1 MKKETPM
8 NPFVFDRKIDV
19 VAIKVGSTDDEN
31 IYVEKNKYY
40 VERQRRT
47 SIYYDTHYDID
58 EILFGKLTSK
68 ARDLYWYIVYH
79 LPEGKDCINL
89 KISDVRGKTGIS
101 RNAIVTALQS
111 LKNANLI
118 TPKSQS
124 IYWVNPMYVFKGN
137 RLEYFK
143 SLGDTYLNVVSIIKK

>member
-1 MKKETPM
+1 MKEEAI
-8 NPFVFDRKIDV
+8 NPFVVDRTIDV
-19 VAIKVGSTDDEN
+19 IAIKVGSQEDEN
-31 IYVEKNKYY
+31 TYVEKNKYY
-40 VERQRRT
+40 VERQRKT
-47 SIYYDTHYDID
+47 SIYYETHGDID
-58 EILFGKLTSK
+58 ELLFGKLTPK

-79 LPEGKDCINL
+79 LPENKDCINL
-89 KISDVRGKTGIS
+89 KINDVRKKTGIS

-124 IYWVNPMYVFKGN
+124 IYWVNPMRVFKGN

-143 SLGDTYLNVVSIIKK
+143 NLGQPYLNVVSIVKK